1 LLFRINTNKMRVI
14 LKTLLVVLLFQSC
27 DTETIE
33 KTAIPAKI
41 KVVCTTSILT
51 DWVLNIATED
61 VAVYSLLNKGVDPH
75 VYKPSKKDLDL
86 LRSADII
93 IYHGLHLE
101 GKIIDVLE
109 KIKGP
114 LVIDVSKNFPKS
126 AIITDPNFPASQD
139 PHYWFDVELVKNGLA
154 TVQSDISAR
163 YPSLKVDTKANL
175 QAYLKKMDSVTA
187 EVQKKISTIEQDQR
201 IIITTHDALSYFAR
215 AFGLTVNTLQGA
227 STVSEFGLREIT
239 DLVNFICERRVK
251 AIFLE
256 NIVSPQA
263 MKSVQRGCQE
273 KGWDVVL
280 GPELLSDSLGQKEDQ
295 DTYLEMLL
303 FNAHTITSYLT
314 R

>member
-1 LLFRINTNKMRVI
+1 MRIIINALIVI
-14 LKTLLVVLLFQSC
+14 ALFQSC
-27 DTETIE
+27 ESAPTNKDASSE
-33 KTAIPAKI
+33 KI
-41 KVVCTTSILT
+41 KIVCTTSILT
-51 DWVLNIATED
+51 DWVLNIATD
-61 VAVYSLLNKGVDPH
+61 DIAVYSLLNKGIDPH

-109 KIKGP
+109 KMKGP
-114 LVIDVSKNFPKS
+114 LVIDASKNFPKS
-126 AIITDPNFPASQD
+126 AIITDPSFPASQD

-154 TVQSDISAR
+154 TIKKDISIN
-163 YPSLKVDTKANL
+163 YPGLEAEMKGNL
-175 QAYLKKMDSVTA
+175 QLYLGKIDSVTT
-187 EVQKKISTIEQDQR
+187 EVQKTINTIGPDQR
-201 IIITTHDALSYFAR
+201 VVITTHDALSYFAR

-239 DLVNFICERRVK
+239 DLVNFICDRKVK

-263 MKSVQRGCQE
+263 MESVQRGCQE
-273 KGWDVVL
+273 KGWDVAL
-280 GPELLSDSLGQKEDQ
+280 GPELLSDSLGQKQDQ

-303 FNAHTITSYLT
+303 FNARTIALYLT
-314 R
+314 K

>member
-1 LLFRINTNKMRVI
+1 MRIIINALIVI
-14 LKTLLVVLLFQSC
+14 ALFQSC
-27 DTETIE
+27 ESGPTNKEASSE
-33 KTAIPAKI
+33 KI
-41 KVVCTTSILT
+41 KIVCTTSILT
-51 DWVLNIATED
+51 DWVLNIATD
-61 VAVYSLLNKGVDPH
+61 DIAVYSLLNKGIDPH

-109 KIKGP
+109 KMKGP
-114 LVIDVSKNFPKS
+114 LVIDASKNFPKS
-126 AIITDPNFPASQD
+126 AIITDPSFPASQD

-154 TVQSDISAR
+154 TIKKDISIN
-163 YPSLKVDTKANL
+163 YPGLEAEMKDNL
-175 QAYLKKMDSVTA
+175 QLYLGKIDSVTT
-187 EVQKKISTIEQDQR
+187 EVQKTINTIGPDQR
-201 IIITTHDALSYFAR
+201 VVITTHDALSYFAR

-239 DLVNFICERRVK
+239 DLVNFICDRKVK

-263 MKSVQRGCQE
+263 MESVQRGCQE
-273 KGWDVVL
+273 KGWDVAL
-280 GPELLSDSLGQKEDQ
+280 GPELLSDSLGQKQDQ

-303 FNAHTITSYLT
+303 FNARTIALYLT
-314 R
+314 K